1 MKDGRI
7 INKLIVSSASAVVIL
22 VAGYYFYINKA
33 SVIYWGAYVGD
44 SSNLPAFE
52 NMVGKKVNI
61 FSLFVSWAQNFP
73 LDLSSNIGQ
82 AGKTLI
88 IFWEPSFGYDS
99 INNGSQDSYIKQFA
113 ADAKTYGHPV
123 ILVPFDEMNLN
134 EEAWGYGQ
142 NNNSAE
148 KFKEAWIHIHTL
160 FAQDTNVKFGLD
172 YNNVDIPAGTS
183 GNFYDDYYPGSS
195 YVDFVGVDGFS
206 FSNNWQTFGQIFDS
220 AINKLNS
227 YKKPI
232 IIFSVAAED
241 NPQKAAWITDG
252 LGSHIKTYKNV
263 KDWVWFNKGGTPNWL
278 VNSDPKSLAA
288 FKSVLP

>member
-1 MKDGRI
+1 
-7 INKLIVSSASAVVIL
+7 
-22 VAGYYFYINKA
+22 
-33 SVIYWGAYVGD
+33 
-44 SSNLPAFE
+44 
-52 NMVGKKVNI
+52 MVGKKVNI

-99 INNGSQDSYIKQFA
+99 INNGSQDAYIKQFV

-172 YNNVDIPAGTS
+172 YNNVDIPADTS
-183 GNFYDDYYPGSS
+183 GNLYDDYYPGSS